1 MTKIQLTAES
11 EILVLEFLLSG
22 GSISKPRRAK
32 KAKGLKYFNVTRCS
46 KKIGKQN
53 FHGQRY

>member
-1 MTKIQLTAES
+1 MTKMHLIQES
-11 EILVLEFLLSG
+11 EILVLDYLSKG

-32 KAKGLKYFNVTRCS
+32 KAKGLRHFNVSRRS
-46 KKIGKQN
+46 KKIGKVN